1 MQYENDSFE
10 KPLGVSV
17 DETDISL
24 RAYMTRIP
32 ERKLAAYD
40 PSWSDEQVMTWDDN
54 FRDDGEL
61 FLVCCER
68 DVGVAE
74 FREVLH
80 EYLEFRSARRPSS
93 PPARRG

>member
-1 MQYENDSFE
+1 MEYENGNFE
-10 KPLGVSV
+10 KPVGVPV

-32 ERKLAAYD
+32 DEKLDRYD
-40 PSWSDEQVMTWDDN
+40 PSWSDEEVMAWDDN

-68 DVGVAE
+68 DVDVE
-74 FREVLH
+74 EYRRVLH
-80 EYLEFRSARRPSS
+80 EYLEFRELRGRQPVSS
-93 PPARRG
+93 SS